1 MQNFG
6 VFSKPQVL
14 NLRRAL
20 TSIQLA
26 GTEGF
31 DHAVVM
37 PGDVID
43 ILLRCEA
50 VQQRWL
56 TVLLV
61 AFCHLKSCLWCM
73 VIMYGK
79 KSYRAYRSTL
89 SFL

>member
-50 VQQRWL
+50 VQQ
-56 TVLLV
+56 
-61 AFCHLKSCLWCM
+61 M
-73 VIMYGK
+73 VVDGPPC
-79 KSYRAYRSTL
+79 
-89 SFL
+89 SFLSREKLPLVHGHNVW